1 MSNQNSLK
9 EIEIKLYATEQTLAQ
24 IYQHPIFSQ
33 FSKVSWQQKELFNQ
47 YIDTADYAL
56 TAAKVALRVRKDGE
70 QYIQT
75 LKAKGHSIGGFS
87 ERDEFD
93 WLIDKPELDLSLLDN
108 KHWPKSLAQ
117 LDKSQLHPIFATDFT
132 RNYALFTWQ
141 KEKEQAEIEVA
152 IDQGLVKANQ
162 KQEPI
167 NELELELRNGST
179 AVMLDFA
186 IELAKLF
193 PLVPSDTSKAE
204 RGYRLINPD
213 NYQFSVAKQPVSTN
227 PYQAIHY
234 YLAMSQR
241 LLEGYIW
248 QPSRTRLVSW
258 LEHLQQLNS
267 LLMQL
272 KIDSLVTQLSVIVD
286 DWKSMITSSDE
297 QLMEKVKQELNK
309 TRWGVFSLS
318 ASHWLLNHS

>member
-9 EIEIKLYATEQTLAQ
+9 EIEIKLYANKQTLEQ
-24 IYQHPIFSQ
+24 IYQHPMFSQ
-33 FSKVSWQQKELFNQ
+33 FSKPRWQQKELFNQ

-56 TAAKVALRVRKDGE
+56 TAAKVALRVRKDGD

-93 WLIDKPELDLSLLDN
+93 WLIETPQLDISLLDN
-108 KHWPKSLAQ
+108 EHWPKSLSQ
-117 LDKSQLHPIFATDFT
+117 LDKLKLVPIFSTDFT

-141 KEKEQAEIEVA
+141 KEKDQAEIEVA
-152 IDQGLVKANQ
+152 IDEGLVKANQ

-167 NELELELRNGST
+167 NELELELRNGS
-179 AVMLDFA
+179 ASVMLDFA

-193 PLVPSDTSKAE
+193 PLIPSDTSKAE
-204 RGYRLINPD
+204 RGYRLINSD
-213 NYQFSVAKQPVSTN
+213 NYQLGVAKQIVSNN
-227 PYQAIHY
+227 PYENIQY

-241 LLEGYIW
+241 LLESYVW
-248 QPSRTRLVSW
+248 RPSRTILVSW
-258 LEHLQQLNS
+258 LEYLQQLNS
-267 LLMQL
+267 VLKQL
-272 KIDSLVTQLSVIVD
+272 NIEPLVAQLNIILE
-286 DWKSMITSSDE
+286 DWKLMITGNDE
-297 QLMEKVKQELNK
+297 QLMEKTKQELNK

-318 ASHWLLNHS
+318 TSHWLLNHS